1 MTERPTETIPI
12 MKSDDACGCG
22 GKTCGAVRHLEDLAH
37 DVDVLR
43 SEVRRCERTQA
54 EDSRKLWYKIG
65 GVMIALAAVLPTGW
79 ATFLG
84 LI

>member
-1 MTERPTETIPI
+1 M
-12 MKSDDACGCG
+12 
-22 GKTCGAVRHLEDLAH
+22 RHLEDLAH

-43 SEVRRCERTQA
+43 TEVRRCERTQA

>member
-1 MTERPTETIPI
+1 METMKPSETIPV
-12 MKSDDACGCG
+12 KNDECTCG
-22 GKTCGAVRHLEDLAH
+22 GKTCGAVRHIEDLAH

-54 EDSRKLWYKIG
+54 EDNRKLWYKIG

>member
-1 MTERPTETIPI
+1 MERPLETIP
-12 MKSDDACGCG
+12 MAKSDDACGCG

-43 SEVRRCERTQA
+43 AEVRRCERTQA

>member
-1 MTERPTETIPI
+1 M
-12 MKSDDACGCG
+12 
-22 GKTCGAVRHLEDLAH
+22 RHIEDLAH

-54 EDSRKLWYKIG
+54 EDNRKLWYKIG

>member
-1 MTERPTETIPI
+1 MTERPTETIPV
-12 MKSDDACGCG
+12 MKSDECGCG